1 MLSRVYSAAVLGVEG
16 YEVEIEVNAG
26 EGGNPMV
33 IVVGLPDAA
42 VRESRDRVTT
52 ALANSGFPWNRGR
65 TVVNLAP
72 ADVKKEGP
80 SFDLPIAVAMAA
92 LAGKTPVE
100 PLAETCLVGELA
112 LTGEIRPIKGALPI
126 ALEAKRRG
134 RRAIILPKANAREA
148 AMVEGLDVYGATSL
162 RDTIEFFQGNL
173 NWTPVRE
180 DVQGFFQRHHH
191 YEVDFSEVKG
201 QQHVKRA
208 IEVAIAGA
216 HNLLMIGPP
225 GSGKSML
232 SKRIPTVMPPMT
244 LEEAIATTKVHSI
257 CGMLG
262 RENAFVATR
271 PFQAPHH
278 TISDVGLLGGSAQP
292 TPGDVSLAH
301 NGVLFLDELPEFKR
315 STLEVMRQP
324 LEDGRVTVSRAAGT
338 MTFPAE
344 FVLVAAM
351 NPCPCGYFGDPRREC
366 RCSPVQVERYRQRIS
381 GPLLDRI
388 DLHVEVPA
396 VKYEEL
402 TSEAEEET
410 SAAIRER
417 VMAARE
423 VQRKRFARAG
433 KVSCNARMGSRQ
445 IKTWCRLDDEGSDIL
460 KTAMAELDFSAR
472 AYDRILKVA
481 RTIADLDHSEDI
493 GTDHIAEAIQYRTLD
508 RKLWA

>member
-180 DVQGFFQRHHH
+180 DVQGFFQR
-191 YEVDFSEVKG
+191 
-201 QQHVKRA
+201 Q
-208 IEVAIAGA
+208 
-216 HNLLMIGPP
+216 
-225 GSGKSML
+225 
-232 SKRIPTVMPPMT
+232 
-244 LEEAIATTKVHSI
+244 
-257 CGMLG
+257 
-262 RENAFVATR
+262 
-271 PFQAPHH
+271 
-278 TISDVGLLGGSAQP
+278 
-292 TPGDVSLAH
+292 
-301 NGVLFLDELPEFKR
+301 
-315 STLEVMRQP
+315 
-324 LEDGRVTVSRAAGT
+324 
-338 MTFPAE
+338 
-344 FVLVAAM
+344 
-351 NPCPCGYFGDPRREC
+351 
-366 RCSPVQVERYRQRIS
+366 
-381 GPLLDRI
+381 
-388 DLHVEVPA
+388 
-396 VKYEEL
+396 
-402 TSEAEEET
+402 
-410 SAAIRER
+410 
-417 VMAARE
+417 
-423 VQRKRFARAG
+423 
-433 KVSCNARMGSRQ
+433 
-445 IKTWCRLDDEGSDIL
+445 
-460 KTAMAELDFSAR
+460 
-472 AYDRILKVA
+472 
-481 RTIADLDHSEDI
+481 
-493 GTDHIAEAIQYRTLD
+493 D
-508 RKLWA
+508 RKSVV